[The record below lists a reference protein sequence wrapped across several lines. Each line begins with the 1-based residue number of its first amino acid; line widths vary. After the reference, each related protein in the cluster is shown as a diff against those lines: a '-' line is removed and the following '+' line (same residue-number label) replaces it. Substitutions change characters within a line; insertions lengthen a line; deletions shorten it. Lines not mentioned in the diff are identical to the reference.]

1 MANPN
6 PPTSVSVETFR
17 GYARLLRD
25 MSVQFDQLVDRMESQ
40 EIEEILTINY
50 PSGLK
55 GRKAIETFLNAAN
68 SAFWQEI
75 SKDPE
80 VSVVREAKKKYSA
93 KVSDVKKSDQAIEA
107 AEKAVIKKRS
117 AK

>member
-6 PPTSVSVETFR
+6 PPTTVAIETFR
-17 GYARLLRD
+17 GYAKLLRD
-25 MSVQFDQLVDRMESQ
+25 MSTQFEQLVERMESQ
-40 EIEEILTINY
+40 EIDSISTINY

-55 GRKAIETFLNAAN
+55 GRKMIETFLNAAN

-80 VSVVREAKKKYSA
+80 VSVVREVKKKYSA
-93 KVSDVKKSDQAIEA
+93 KLSDVKKSDQAIEA

>member
-6 PPTSVSVETFR
+6 PPTAVSISTFS
-17 GYARLLRD
+17 GYAKMLHD
-25 MSVQFDQLVDRMESQ
+25 MATQFEQLVERMESQ
-40 EIEEILTINY
+40 EIEEISTINY

-55 GRKAIETFLNAAN
+55 GRKMIETFLNAAN

-93 KVSDVKKSDQAIEA
+93 KITDDKKSEQAIES
-107 AEKAVIKKRS
+107 AEKAIKRRLPKR
-117 AK
+117 

>member
-6 PPTSVSVETFR
+6 PPTAVSITTFS
-17 GYARLLRD
+17 GYAKMLHD
-25 MSVQFDQLVDRMESQ
+25 MATQFEQLVDRMKSQ
-40 EIEEILTINY
+40 EIEEISTINY

-55 GRKAIETFLNAAN
+55 GRKMIETFLNAAN

-93 KVSDVKKSDQAIEA
+93 KLTDDKKSDQAIEA
-107 AEKAVIKKRS
+107 AEKAVKKRLP
-117 AK
+117 KR